1 MAKKK
6 GGPKTGKKSKHRFS
20 FKEKAAAPEKPS
32 PFAIRSGKLKF
43 DILGR
48 KVKGDKGNVVK
59 AREAGHTKRK
69 NTLLKEYE
77 ASGKSNAFIDR
88 RFGEDDA
95 SMTPEERAIGR
106 LARTRLRQI
115 KRGSGYNLNDGS
127 DDDGPDYY
135 DDGPITLTH
144 GGKPIDEREEERRS
158 AHAIARGRSLRRNDD
173 DSDDDMNMDAATT
186 GALHFGGG
194 DDDDAFEPTLKR
206 GDHDAPAEADGDTN
220 DADDERRKTKK
231 EVMDELIDKSK
242 YHKAERAK
250 QRERDEDL
258 LDKLDDEFKEIS
270 GAGLFRAA
278 LSKGVGHLK
287 PDGWERGKKNGA
299 KDAAKDANKGTSSVL
314 EKKMTASAKEA
325 LALAAVATDARGG
338 AIKDDYD
345 RLTREL
351 VLESRGQATDRMR
364 TNEEVDAAEAAALET
379 AERARLK
386 RMNAVDSDDD
396 GISDDDMGPSS
407 GGYAA
412 RRAKAKRQAERAAK
426 KGGLDGD
433 EPKEKKKKTR
443 EDGRDG
449 GDDLDGNFDLSG
461 SDEDAS
467 GDEDGEEEA
476 SEESESDDGEMALD
490 DKKQMTKAFKKEAN
504 KMAAELDAGKKR
516 LRKLGILEDGGDVE
530 DSDDDD
536 EDGDDEEDEADDSDD
551 DDEGDDSDSGD
562 EDEYLQMER
571 MRKELEKRGVDT
583 KQFLEGAM
591 RGEGD
596 DDDDDDEDEDDDEE
610 EETEGEED
618 GAPTEA
624 GEEKELSDNSDA
636 ELSDDSDSESWPSD
650 SETDGGPE
658 AEPKQAKTAKP
669 PPPPPPA
676 TVELPFTFPMPET
689 PEALEKIVGHLSADD
704 TTTALE
710 RIRKCHAPTLKE
722 DNRKKMQGF
731 LGLLLQRFETLA
743 GMSPLPVDHLD
754 VIAVNIAAVANIVPF
769 FAVTSARA
777 RLEKMSRRLTQRL
790 RDGET
795 GWPPARTILLISL
808 FADVFPVTD
817 KQHPVSTPAALYLG
831 NVLAHCAVRC
841 AREAVSAAVTSTL
854 AARYSAP
861 AGRVFPEAITL
872 LAGLVHASAGGGDDW
887 AVGLPAHAREQIG
900 GPWLAPDLNRFE
912 VNKKKKAAISNGD
925 ADTDAIAPVSL
936 ASMLVLETEPSVAD
950 RDAALLIAVST
961 LRVLSAP
968 ALATAAAKEVLAP
981 AAAAVNRLALALS
994 GGPGEEPGKG
1004 KKRAPP
1010 PPPPA
1015 LSGPLAS
1022 VAEVCVAMDREM
1034 REALAGRLM
1043 VPLRLR
1049 EKKVEAIKTYNP
1061 MFEEQ
1066 GYSKGR
1072 DYDPNRER
1080 AEKRKLRREVKKEKR
1095 GAVRE
1100 LRKDN
1105 RFLAETVAREREAAA
1120 DERGERQRETLS
1132 FLEKMESDLKSG
1144 GQGGMIVKNQRRV
1157 NGPPKRDRK
1166 KR

>member
-135 DDGPITLTH
+135 DDEGPITLTH

-206 GDHDAPAEADGDTN
+206 GDHDAPAEAADGDTN

-299 KDAAKDANKGTSSVL
+299 KDAAKDAKGTSSVL

-412 RRAKAKRQAERAAK
+412 RRAKAKRQADRAAK

-433 EPKEKKKKTR
+433 EPKEKKKKT
-443 EDGRDG
+443 
-449 GDDLDGNFDLSG
+449 
-461 SDEDAS
+461 
-467 GDEDGEEEA
+467 
-476 SEESESDDGEMALD
+476 
-490 DKKQMTKAFKKEAN
+490 
-504 KMAAELDAGKKR
+504 
-516 LRKLGILEDGGDVE
+516 
-530 DSDDDD
+530 
-536 EDGDDEEDEADDSDD
+536 
-551 DDEGDDSDSGD
+551 
-562 EDEYLQMER
+562 
-571 MRKELEKRGVDT
+571 
-583 KQFLEGAM
+583 
-591 RGEGD
+591 
-596 DDDDDDEDEDDDEE
+596 
-610 EETEGEED
+610 
-618 GAPTEA
+618 
-624 GEEKELSDNSDA
+624 
-636 ELSDDSDSESWPSD
+636 
-650 SETDGGPE
+650 
-658 AEPKQAKTAKP
+658 
-669 PPPPPPA
+669 
-676 TVELPFTFPMPET
+676 
-689 PEALEKIVGHLSADD
+689 
-704 TTTALE
+704 
-710 RIRKCHAPTLKE
+710 
-722 DNRKKMQGF
+722 
-731 LGLLLQRFETLA
+731 
-743 GMSPLPVDHLD
+743 
-754 VIAVNIAAVANIVPF
+754 
-769 FAVTSARA
+769 
-777 RLEKMSRRLTQRL
+777 
-790 RDGET
+790 
-795 GWPPARTILLISL
+795 
-808 FADVFPVTD
+808 
-817 KQHPVSTPAALYLG
+817 
-831 NVLAHCAVRC
+831 
-841 AREAVSAAVTSTL
+841 
-854 AARYSAP
+854 
-861 AGRVFPEAITL
+861 
-872 LAGLVHASAGGGDDW
+872 
-887 AVGLPAHAREQIG
+887 
-900 GPWLAPDLNRFE
+900 
-912 VNKKKKAAISNGD
+912 
-925 ADTDAIAPVSL
+925 
-936 ASMLVLETEPSVAD
+936 
-950 RDAALLIAVST
+950 
-961 LRVLSAP
+961 
-968 ALATAAAKEVLAP
+968 
-981 AAAAVNRLALALS
+981 
-994 GGPGEEPGKG
+994 
-1004 KKRAPP
+1004 
-1010 PPPPA
+1010 
-1015 LSGPLAS
+1015 
-1022 VAEVCVAMDREM
+1022 
-1034 REALAGRLM
+1034 
-1043 VPLRLR
+1043 
-1049 EKKVEAIKTYNP
+1049 
-1061 MFEEQ
+1061 
-1066 GYSKGR
+1066 
-1072 DYDPNRER
+1072 
-1080 AEKRKLRREVKKEKR
+1080 
-1095 GAVRE
+1095 
-1100 LRKDN
+1100 
-1105 RFLAETVAREREAAA
+1105 
-1120 DERGERQRETLS
+1120 
-1132 FLEKMESDLKSG
+1132 
-1144 GQGGMIVKNQRRV
+1144 
-1157 NGPPKRDRK
+1157 
-1166 KR
+1166 

>member
-135 DDGPITLTH
+135 DDEGPITLTH

-206 GDHDAPAEADGDTN
+206 GDHEAPAEADGDTN

-299 KDAAKDANKGTSSVL
+299 KDAAKDAKGTTSSVL

-476 SEESESDDGEMALD
+476 SEESESDDGETALD

-596 DDDDDDEDEDDDEE
+596 DDDEM
-610 EETEGEED
+610 TRTRTRMTTKRKKPRVKRMGPQRRLVKRRSSRTI
-618 GAPTEA
+618 PTRSSRTIPT
-624 GEEKELSDNSDA
+624 LSRGRRTLRRTAVPRRSRSRRRRRNHRRRLHPPRSSSRSRSPCPRHPRRSRRSSVTSPPTTPPRRSSA
-636 ELSDDSDSESWPSD
+636 SESATPRRSRR
-650 SETDGGPE
+650 T
-658 AEPKQAKTAKP
+658 TAK
-669 PPPPPPA
+669 
-676 TVELPFTFPMPET
+676 
-689 PEALEKIVGHLSADD
+689 
-704 TTTALE
+704 
-710 RIRKCHAPTLKE
+710 RC
-722 DNRKKMQGF
+722 
-731 LGLLLQRFETLA
+731 
-743 GMSPLPVDHLD
+743 
-754 VIAVNIAAVANIVPF
+754 
-769 FAVTSARA
+769 RA
-777 RLEKMSRRLTQRL
+777 SSGCSCNGSRRS
-790 RDGET
+790 
-795 GWPPARTILLISL
+795 PACRRSRWT
-808 FADVFPVTD
+808 
-817 KQHPVSTPAALYLG
+817 
-831 NVLAHCAVRC
+831 
-841 AREAVSAAVTSTL
+841 TSTSS
-854 AARYSAP
+854 R
-861 AGRVFPEAITL
+861 
-872 LAGLVHASAGGGDDW
+872 
-887 AVGLPAHAREQIG
+887 
-900 GPWLAPDLNRFE
+900 
-912 VNKKKKAAISNGD
+912 
-925 ADTDAIAPVSL
+925 
-936 ASMLVLETEPSVAD
+936 
-950 RDAALLIAVST
+950 
-961 LRVLSAP
+961 
-968 ALATAAAKEVLAP
+968 
-981 AAAAVNRLALALS
+981 
-994 GGPGEEPGKG
+994 
-1004 KKRAPP
+1004 
-1010 PPPPA
+1010 
-1015 LSGPLAS
+1015 
-1022 VAEVCVAMDREM
+1022 
-1034 REALAGRLM
+1034 
-1043 VPLRLR
+1043 
-1049 EKKVEAIKTYNP
+1049 
-1061 MFEEQ
+1061 
-1066 GYSKGR
+1066 
-1072 DYDPNRER
+1072 
-1080 AEKRKLRREVKKEKR
+1080 
-1095 GAVRE
+1095 
-1100 LRKDN
+1100 
-1105 RFLAETVAREREAAA
+1105 
-1120 DERGERQRETLS
+1120 
-1132 FLEKMESDLKSG
+1132 
-1144 GQGGMIVKNQRRV
+1144 
-1157 NGPPKRDRK
+1157 
-1166 KR
+1166 